1 MTETLIA
8 PIGGL
13 PAGDSGPIALRGS
26 GVLYEVIQSA
36 LDTRPEHSAALSAS
50 CPAVLV
56 VVGEDTVGPDT
67 AGPDGVSPPA
77 VPWLPVWWEPG
88 HVLLGP
94 ARLPGVPGC
103 PTCAERRRRRNR
115 PDWASYQAM
124 RERFGAE
131 LAARGT
137 GPLGGLTAG
146 VLAALVV
153 TEATCLARDPR
164 SARTRSALLSVAV
177 ETARISRHPI
187 LPDPLCPECS
197 ALPLDSPEAARIVLS
212 TVRKPAPGTFRVRD
226 AAAALPTLERL
237 YTDPETGVIAH
248 LSTGMV
254 GGCAISMAALEPATA
269 RSAGQSGYGRA
280 LSFHTARLSALTEA
294 LERYAGRAP
303 RGRRTA
309 VRARYVDVADHAVD
323 PTTFGLFPDERHDLP
338 EFPYRRYR
346 PERELPWV
354 WGYSFVRQEPVL
366 VPENLAYYT
375 HGSHAGADEFI
386 YEVSNGCA
394 LGGCLAEAVLH
405 GLLEVAERDAFLMTW
420 YARLPAPRV
429 DLDSAADR
437 AIPLLVERVR
447 QALGYEILCFDTTL
461 EHGIPSFWLLAVD
474 ARPGP
479 TRLTARPT
487 ARLTALCAAGAHLI
501 PEHALLGSLCELT
514 SALGARLAEYPD
526 RDTAEAARLLADP
539 DAVRTM
545 DQHGLLYSQPQ
556 AFDRFAFLPL
566 DGPARPLADVASRSR
581 WPARS
586 DLAEDL
592 CALVGR
598 YLDTGL
604 DVIVVN
610 QSTPEHQA
618 GGLSCVK
625 VLVPG
630 TLSMTFGH
638 RFRRTDGIPRLLS
651 VPRLLGHHVRDLRP
665 DEINPHPHPFP

>member
-8 PIGGL
+8 PIGGP
-13 PAGDSGPIALRGS
+13 PAAASGPIALLGS

-36 LDTRPEHSAALSAS
+36 LDTRPEHRAALSAVG
-50 CPAVLV
+50 PAVLV
-56 VVGEDTVGPDT
+56 VVGEDTADPDT
-67 AGPDGVSPPA
+67 A
-77 VPWLPVWWEPG
+77 VPWLPVRWEPG

-115 PDWASYQAM
+115 LDWASYQAM

-131 LAARGT
+131 LAARGP
-137 GPLGGLTAG
+137 GPLGGVTAG

-153 TEATCLARDPR
+153 TEATCLARDPH
-164 SARTRSALLSVAV
+164 SARTRNALLSVAV

-212 TVRKPAPGTFRVRD
+212 AVRKPAPGTFRVRD
-226 AAAALPTLERL
+226 AAAALPALERL

-254 GGCAISMAALEPATA
+254 GGCAISMAALEPATS
-269 RSAGQSGYGRA
+269 RSAGQSGCGRA
-280 LSFHTARLSALTEA
+280 LSFRTARFSALTEA

-309 VRARYVDVADHAVD
+309 VRARYVDVVDHAVD

-338 EFPYRRYR
+338 EFPYRRYH

-354 WGYSFVRQEPVL
+354 WGYSFARQEPVL

-405 GLLEVAERDAFLMTW
+405 GLLEIAERDAFLMTW

-437 AIPLLVERVR
+437 AIPLLAERVR
-447 QALGYEILCFDTTL
+447 QTLGYDILAFDTTL

-474 ARPGP
+474 AQPDPVRM
-479 TRLTARPT
+479 
-487 ARLTALCAAGAHLI
+487 TALCAAGAHLL

-545 DQHGLLYSQPQ
+545 DQHGLLYSQPR
-556 AFDRFAFLPL
+556 AFERLAFLPL
-566 DGPARPLADVASRSR
+566 DGPGRPLADVASRSR

-592 CALVGR
+592 GALVGR

-651 VPRLLGHHVRDLRP
+651 VPRLLGYRVRDLRP